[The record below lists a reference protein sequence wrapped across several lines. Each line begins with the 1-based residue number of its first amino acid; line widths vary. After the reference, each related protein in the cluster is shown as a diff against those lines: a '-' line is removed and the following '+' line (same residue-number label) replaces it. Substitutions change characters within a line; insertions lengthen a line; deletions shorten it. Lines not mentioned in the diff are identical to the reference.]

1 MKKQEK
7 RLIKKNLK
15 KSLILIISLFIIGL
29 FGLFKGASEFNRQYD
44 VNSYYLKIISKKA
57 TELTEQVNI
66 NKKKLDKYK
75 YMEFKVNA
83 FNKKYPMFSKILD
96 TTYIKSQKYGF
107 HPNLILGMM
116 QVESDFNPKAMSH
129 KGAYGLM
136 QINYFAWK
144 DELSIDKN
152 RIFDIDYNIEL
163 GLEVLKRYYNESNGN
178 IFRALF
184 LYNNGYKYNNT
195 MYPKKVKASPFYA
208 ILNKVDSFSTL
219 N

>member
-7 RLIKKNLK
+7 NLIKRNLK

-44 VNSYYLKIISKKA
+44 MNSYYLKIISKKA
-57 TELTEQVNI
+57 AELTEQVNI
-66 NKKKLDKYK
+66 NKKKLDQYK

-163 GLEVLKRYYNESNGN
+163 GLEVLKRYYNESNGD

-195 MYPKKVKASPFYA
+195 MYPEKVKASPFYA
-208 ILNKVDSFSTL
+208 ILNKVGSSDLF

>member
-66 NKKKLDKYK
+66 NKKKLDQYK

-208 ILNKVDSFSTL
+208 ILNKVGSSDLF

>member
-7 RLIKKNLK
+7 KLIKKNFK

-44 VNSYYLKIISKKA
+44 MNSYYLKIISKKA
-57 TELTEQVNI
+57 AELTEQVNI
-66 NKKKLDKYK
+66 NKKKLDQYK

-83 FNKKYPMFSKILD
+83 FNKRYPMFSKILD

-152 RIFDIDYNIEL
+152 RIFDIDYNIAL
-163 GLEVLKRYYNESNGN
+163 GLEVLKRYYSESNGN
-178 IFRALF
+178 ILQALF

-195 MYPKKVKASPFYA
+195 MYPEKVKASPFYA
-208 ILNKVDSFSTL
+208 ILNKVDSF
-219 N
+219 NPFN

>member
-7 RLIKKNLK
+7 KLIKKNLK

-57 TELTEQVNI
+57 AELTEQVNI
-66 NKKKLDKYK
+66 NKEKLDQYK

-83 FNKKYPMFSKILD
+83 FNKKYPMFSKIFD

-116 QVESDFNPKAMSH
+116 QVESDFNPKAISH

-136 QINYFAWK
+136 QIHYKVWK
-144 DELSIDKN
+144 NELSIDKN

-178 IFRALF
+178 IFQALF

-195 MYPKKVKASPFYA
+195 MYTEKVKASPFYA
-208 ILNKVDSFSTL
+208 ILNKVGNSDLF